1 MRISVICLMELILL
15 QNRFWILKCFVDYL
29 TIDVCFYLQEGNLLS
44 QTKVGQLERK
54 LKGSPRSMD
63 SM

>member
-1 MRISVICLMELILL
+1 MELILL